1 MNTDLDPIVFA
12 DQLQKILARYIT
24 TSAAISPARAPK
36 LAKTLARRLQTQK
49 LVKGPFVESLPDYV
63 KGGSIRDLVTAGE
76 MSKHWETLQ
85 KSQGGEALFARPLHL
100 HQAAAIGR
108 NENYLVATGT
118 GSGKTE
124 SFLFPLIDD
133 LLREGNF
140 EHPGVRVI
148 LIYPL
153 NALANDQMHRIA
165 RLLFRELGDPGITL
179 GRFTGQVR
187 SSAKRA
193 DEEARLVSTPTF
205 QEDFDEAS
213 KAPKN
218 WLLSREEML
227 DHPPHILI
235 TNYAMLEH
243 ILLLPRNRHLLKDA
257 NIKWLVLDEIHTY
270 TGAQAIEVGFLLR
283 KLKARL
289 GMDIGNMRCVGTSAS
304 LDPSRKEDLARFAE
318 RLFGEPFPSGE
329 AAVIISD
336 RMAHPALKDGEAN
349 SPVAAKEWIKLSNTV
364 AALREDNVFREES
377 GRELIQSWNEEM
389 QDTDLTVF
397 ALENGDDFGSVLLR
411 MLAKT
416 NEVRAV
422 SAFLSKGVL
431 PFETLAQ
438 KTFPSSS
445 DDEANRALASLISV
459 GVMAKEI
466 IPGSFPLL
474 PARYHLAAAGVEG
487 VALKLS
493 ADQEEK
499 WEDFFFGR
507 SGGHIDEA
515 PAYPLLVCR
524 NCGEPYIEAWDNRE
538 SLLPR
543 QDLDASA
550 ERRVLRLSQERI
562 IAMDEGD
569 DEEELPLDEDIEIMD
584 FNPETGELE
593 DGPGEGIVSLQ
604 MLDLKKDQEERKSYV
619 HRCECCGYRS
629 HQYAEPITPVY
640 PGDDALAAVATQA
653 LLEALPELGSRSSQA
668 PMKGR
673 NLLVFSDSRQDAAFF
688 APFFERTS
696 RDQAIRASIVRAL
709 QEADEPSD
717 LRALRDRV
725 WRKLKEDGFQLYDRR
740 DPNPMSS
747 EVAKDRLLAL
757 LVAEFCSGNMG
768 RISLESFGLVSVRY
782 QGEERITTRLRE
794 AHPSRADILPDVVRF
809 LIDLIRRSRA
819 INNFGGVI
827 DLTDSSIWGEA
838 LASDRISW
846 AKTDASGTRQRSL
859 IPKGRSNRALW
870 LLVEQLGIPKQES
883 EDLLSDFWEQAIRTR
898 NRTLTP
904 QSSSGHVLDL
914 AALQFASEDNSPIY
928 RCSTC
933 GARSHIHLAGKCGAY
948 RCSGEVTE
956 VDQDERSAANEQNHY
971 VYRYKSHPMS
981 GIAREHTAAIGV
993 RERTEIEERFRRGEI
1008 NLLSCTTTME
1018 MGIDLGD
1025 LEAVF
1030 CRNVPP
1036 GISNYQQRAGRAGRR
1051 AQVAPIALMMARNSR
1066 YDQSQ
1071 FNDVKSYLEA
1081 VPSPPYLTLDNPS
1094 FFRRHQ
1100 VSCILSGWLDH
1111 RLSGQKRTGA
1121 PKLIHVLGETLSAD
1135 DEKAIKADVETWLAS
1150 KNGKNSIEIA
1160 ERMVNLVPSNLST
1173 IGFRGDEL
1181 AHHFINIFFGWLGD
1195 IAIRWRDMNGAYE
1208 EALNALQDSNISEN
1222 EKRKLTGRMLG
1233 RQADKTRYLD
1243 RFLVDTLSRGAVIP
1257 TYSFPVHSVR
1267 LEIIDAR
1274 GSGDQSNALQLDR
1287 DAALAIGEYAPGS
1300 EVVAGGRIWTSQ
1312 GIVRRGLIAGTES
1325 WISKSW
1331 HRVCEHCSHPEI
1343 HQDVE
1348 DFQNEC
1354 PQCGLQSTSLK
1365 RRFIEPVGF
1374 LTSYT
1379 DRNGRDPGSSRLRSK
1394 PVDEAR
1400 LLTKASPSDYS
1411 QSDLKYVSSFYAPAI
1426 ARDGGVS
1433 GRMLVLNR
1441 GPNGA
1446 GYFWCPRCEYSEPAP
1461 VEAAYGNLKKPC
1473 KHMDPRTGDHCP
1485 VEDLSHPIDLAHQF
1499 ETDIRSVLIDRPIPD
1514 FPNAL
1519 ERDRSKSQASFLRT
1533 LAEAVRLAATELL
1546 ETDPRDIR
1554 ASTEV
1559 MNGRPILVLSDAVAG
1574 GAGYCHRL
1582 LAEPR
1587 FSAKNLFGRA
1597 YVILNCSRG
1606 ARCENSCSSCLNDY
1620 SNQQHWDTF
1629 NRHLCLEWLE
1639 KIISS
1644 TSPRP
1649 AHAPKEVVPAP
1660 VTDPHALG
1668 TILSGGKLICVA
1680 GHSLWGATDRSEAL
1694 TSARAIRDFL
1704 ELDPE
1709 RHAVILLSEVF
1720 DANTVTKTGIDREIA
1735 DTLLFLEKDKQLR
1748 FGTLSTEQ
1756 ISIAPRLSVLLGENV
1771 HEFYSPTND
1780 GPLLNGAL
1788 SEVTHQDS
1796 RAAPESWLGQSEAQV
1811 REIPSPFS
1819 EAFSNLK
1826 AFRYS
1831 PGEKRNI
1838 AEIFQAMRERK
1849 VKVIIEDPWCGVRP
1863 QNRKKL
1869 ADFVGTLER
1878 SGISMDDLTIV
1889 WNPYADDFET
1899 PQAQTRDL
1907 EKQLALANVKA
1918 TPYFESRDKRTGHFH
1933 DRAVLM
1939 ETIDEGEYISGRW
1952 DITSGI
1958 DNLMSFHKECKVFLE
1973 LS

>member
-1 MNTDLDPIVFA
+1 MNKDIDPIIFA
-12 DQLQKILARYIT
+12 DQLQDILARYIT
-24 TSAAISPARAPK
+24 TSAAISPARAPR
-36 LAKTLARRLQTQK
+36 LAKALAERLRTQK
-49 LVKGPFVESLPDYV
+49 LVKGPFVESLPDFV
-63 KGGSIRDLVTAGE
+63 KGGSIKNLVEAGE
-76 MSKHWETLQ
+76 MNEHWEALQ
-85 KSQGGEALFARPLHL
+85 NSHSGKALYERHLHL
-100 HQAAAIGR
+100 HQSAAIGR

-124 SFLFPLIDD
+124 AFLFPLIDD
-133 LLREGNF
+133 LLREGDF
-140 EHPGVRVI
+140 KGPGVRTI

-179 GRFTGQVR
+179 GRFTGQV
-187 SSAKRA
+187 SASAKRA
-193 DEEARLVSTPTF
+193 DEEARLISTPTF
-205 QEDFDEAS
+205 QADFDEAS

-257 NIKWLVLDEIHTY
+257 DIKWLVLDEIHTY

-289 GMDIGNMRCVGTSAS
+289 GMDIGKIRCVGTSAS
-304 LDPSRKEDLARFAE
+304 LDPSRKDDLARFAE

-329 AAVIISD
+329 AAVITSRKIV
-336 RMAHPALKDGEAN
+336 HPALKNGQAN
-349 SPVAAKEWIKLSNTV
+349 LPVKADHWIKLLSTI
-364 AALREDNVFREES
+364 ATLREDNVFQEEH
-377 GRELIQSWNEEM
+377 GRDLIYSWNEAM
-389 QDTDLTVF
+389 QDTDLTAFTIEIGDNFGAALIEMF
-397 ALENGDDFGSVLLR
+397 AKKS
-411 MLAKT
+411 
-416 NEVRAV
+416 EVRAV
-422 SAFLSKGVL
+422 SNYLYYGVL

-438 KTFPSSS
+438 KTFPNSRE
-445 DDEANRALASLISV
+445 DEANRALASLISV
-459 GVMAKEI
+459 GVMAKED

-474 PARYHLAAAGVEG
+474 PARYHIAASGVEG

-499 WEDFFFGR
+499 WDDFFFGR
-507 SGGHIDEA
+507 SGGHIDKA

-562 IAMDEGD
+562 TAMDEGD
-569 DEEELPLDEDIEIMD
+569 QEEDPPLDNDIEIMN

-653 LLEALPELGSRSSQA
+653 LLEALPEPKGRSLQS

-696 RDQAIRASIVRAL
+696 RDQAIRSSIVRAL
-709 QEADEPSD
+709 KEADEPSD

-757 LVAEFCSGNMG
+757 LVAEFCSGNMA
-768 RISLESFGLVSVRY
+768 RISLEAFGLVSVRY
-782 QGEERITTRLRE
+782 QGEERITTRLKE
-794 AHPSRADILPDVVRF
+794 AHPSHADLLPDVVRF
-809 LIDLIRRSRA
+809 IIDLIRRSRA
-819 INNFGGVI
+819 INHFGGVI
-827 DLTDSSIWGEA
+827 DLTDSSVWGEA

-859 IPKGRSNRALW
+859 IPKRNSNRALW
-870 LLVEQLGIPKQES
+870 LLTEQLKIPKQEA
-883 EDLLSDFWEQAIRTR
+883 EDLLSNIWEQAIRIR
-898 NRTLTP
+898 NKTLTAH
-904 QSSSGHVLDL
+904 SNSGYVLDL
-914 AALQFASEDNSPIY
+914 AALQFTSGETEPLY

-933 GARSHIHLAGKCGAY
+933 GAKSHIHLAGKCGAY
-948 RCSGEVTE
+948 RCSGEVSE
-956 VDQDERSAANEQNHY
+956 VDQAERTAANEQNHY

-1051 AQVAPIALMMARNSR
+1051 AQVAPIALMMARNNR

-1111 RLSGQKRTGA
+1111 KLSGQQRAGA
-1121 PKLIHVLGETLSAD
+1121 PKLTHVLGETLSVN
-1135 DEKAIKADVETWLAS
+1135 DEKAIKADVETWLS
-1150 KNGKNSIEIA
+1150 SENGKKNIEIS
-1160 ERMVNLVPSNLST
+1160 ERLIDLMPSNLST
-1173 IGFRGDEL
+1173 IGFRGDEI
-1181 AHHFINIFFGWLGD
+1181 AHHFREVFFGWLGD
-1195 IAIRWRDMNGAYE
+1195 IAIIWRDMNGAYE
-1208 EALNALQDSNISEN
+1208 KALSALQDENISEN
-1222 EKRKLTGRMLG
+1222 DKRKLTGRMLG
-1233 RQADKTRYLD
+1233 RQAEKTRYLD

-1274 GSGDQSNALQLDR
+1274 EAGDQSNALQLDR

-1312 GIVRRGLIAGTES
+1312 GIARRGLIAGTES

-1343 HQDVE
+1343 HQDLE
-1348 DFQNEC
+1348 NFQDKC
-1354 PQCGLQSTSLK
+1354 PQCGLQSTTLK

-1400 LLTKASPSDYS
+1400 LLTKANLSDYS

-1433 GRMLVLNR
+1433 GRMFVLNR

-1461 VEAAYGNLKKPC
+1461 IEAAYGNVKKTC
-1473 KHMDPRTGDHCP
+1473 KHKDPRTGDHCP

-1499 ETDIRSVLIDRPIPD
+1499 ETDIRSVLIDQAIPD
-1514 FPNAL
+1514 FPNML
-1519 ERDRSKSQASFLRT
+1519 VRDRTKTQAGFLRT
-1533 LAEAVRLAATELL
+1533 LAEALRLAATELL

-1559 MNGRPILVLSDAVAG
+1559 MNGRPILVLSDAVPG

-1597 YVILNCSRG
+1597 YAILNCPRG
-1606 ARCENSCSSCLNDY
+1606 ERCESSCSSCLNDY

-1629 NRHLCLEWLE
+1629 NRHLCLEWLAN
-1639 KIISS
+1639 IISS
-1644 TSPRP
+1644 ASPRP
-1649 AHAPKEVVPAP
+1649 THAPEDVVPAP
-1660 VTDPHALG
+1660 ITDPHALG

-1680 GHSLWGATDRSEAL
+1680 GHSLWGARNRSEAL
-1694 TSARAIRDFL
+1694 TSARAIRHFL
-1704 ELDPE
+1704 ELDPQ
-1709 RHAVILLSEVF
+1709 RHALILLSEDF
-1720 DANTVTKTGIDREIA
+1720 DVNAAVKTGVDREIA

-1748 FGTLSTEQ
+1748 FGALSRGQ
-1756 ISIAPRLSVLLGENV
+1756 ISIAPRLSVLFGENV
-1771 HEFYSPTND
+1771 HEFYSLTND
-1780 GPLLNGAL
+1780 APLLDGAL

-1796 RAAPESWLGQSEAQV
+1796 RSAPESWLGQFQAEVQ
-1811 REIPSPFS
+1811 EISSPFS
-1819 EAFSNLK
+1819 EASANLR

-1831 PGEKRNI
+1831 PGEKRNV
-1838 AEIFQAMRERK
+1838 AEIFQAMRGRT
-1849 VKVIIEDPWCGVRP
+1849 VKVVIEDPWCGVRP

-1869 ADFVGTLER
+1869 ADFIGTLER
-1878 SGISMDDLTIV
+1878 GGISMNDLTIV
-1889 WNPYADDFET
+1889 WNPFADDFET
-1899 PQAQTRDL
+1899 PQAQTQDL
-1907 EKQLALANVKA
+1907 KKQLALANVKA
-1918 TPYFESRDKRTGHFH
+1918 TPIFKSRDKRTGHFH
-1933 DRAVLM
+1933 DRVVLM
-1939 ETIDEGEYISGRW
+1939 KTIDEGEIISGRW